1 VRDIIA
7 TLTAFDREH
16 FDEKTHPIAY
26 RSKAAYLHHFAAHS
40 KSYQKIYPLAA
51 DILELYDL
59 IQLHLPDL
67 YNKVRGGKFG
77 HLTGVTTYK
86 SKRRAH
92 LHFTGA
98 QSKYGVPAGF
108 TYPILGGFRALL
120 AEKGGRYVW
129 DKNLDPVAL
138 LKNGFGETLADTI
151 GNFALDAR
159 NPSKTGKSPLVWQAC
174 YQAVRVAYLE
184 AK

>member
-1 VRDIIA
+1 MDQCA
-7 TLTAFDREH
+7 QE
-16 FDEKTHPIAY
+16 EKAE
-26 RSKAAYLHHFAAHS
+26 RSGWQPGLRYPD
-40 KSYQKIYPLAA
+40 QKIYPSAA
-51 DILELYDL
+51 DILELHDL

-86 SKRRAH
+86 GKRRAH

-98 QSKYGVPAGF
+98 ESKYGVPAGF

-129 DKNLDPVAL
+129 GKNLDPVAL
-138 LKNGFGETLADTI
+138 LKNGLGETLADTI
-151 GNFALDAR
+151 GILPWTRAIHPRPASRLSFGRRVTRRFASLI
-159 NPSKTGKSPLVWQAC
+159 
-174 YQAVRVAYLE
+174 
-184 AK
+184 